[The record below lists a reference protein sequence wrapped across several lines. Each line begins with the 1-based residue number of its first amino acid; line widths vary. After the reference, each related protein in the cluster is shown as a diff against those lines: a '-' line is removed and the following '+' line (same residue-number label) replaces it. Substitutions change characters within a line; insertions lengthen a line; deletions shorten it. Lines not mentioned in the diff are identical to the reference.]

1 MASRLDQALDEVI
14 RDRRG
19 NNNDGKRSSNF
30 GRNTRRDNGS
40 SGGGGGAIRKRIGS
54 GSGSSSSSPAI
65 RSFVRTVNVMEE
77 RVSQAPGLV
86 CNVLT
91 GTRCC

>member
-14 RDRRG
+14 KDRRG
-19 NNNDGKRSSNF
+19 NSNNSKRSNNF

-40 SGGGGGAIRKRIGS
+40 GSGGAIRKRVG
-54 GSGSSSSSPAI
+54 GGNSSPAI

-77 RVSQAPGLV
+77 RVSHMSGLIHS
-86 CNVLT
+86 VLIR
-91 GTRCC
+91 TRCC

>member
-14 RDRRG
+14 RDRQG
-19 NNNDGKRSSNF
+19 NSNDSKRSSNF
-30 GRNTRRDNGS
+30 GRNARRDHGS
-40 SGGGGGAIRKRIGS
+40 GGGAIRKRVGS
-54 GSGSSSSSPAI
+54 GSSSPAI

-77 RVSQAPGLV
+77 RVSQVPGLV

-91 GTRCC
+91 CTRCC

>member
-19 NNNDGKRSSNF
+19 NSHDSKRSSNF
-30 GRNTRRDNGS
+30 GRSTRRDTGS
-40 SGGGGGAIRKRIGS
+40 GGAIRKRVGT
-54 GSGSSSSSPAI
+54 GNSSPAI

-77 RVSQAPGLV
+77 RVSQVSRADGGQLY
-86 CNVLT
+86 
-91 GTRCC
+91 